1 MKTTTSEISKP
12 YIYINTNGSLSH
24 KLNKRVEGSIKNI
37 GHIENESDKLNE
49 KNERMIEEDKTSNE
63 SYQQN
68 FNTNAN
74 SIPIV
79 VNSTNSH
86 SNCIKDKSHLLKLI
100 KYRIAQINRLDES
113 GNIETSKTLA
123 KTVETLPR
131 RLLLGG
137 MVIDPLIEEK
147 YFISTGCLKG
157 GGARPKGRNY
167 IVCCGFNN
175 GYSTGNSAGIEI
187 RAEDGVV
194 DDRGCIT
201 DHGIDPT
208 GNVSDV
214 HVLMTKT
221 DHACQ
226 NDLFHEF
233 HESCRLFKV
242 YCRFTSKWLADFEFI
257 IISNHVSSN

>member
-157 GGARPKGRNY
+157 GGARP
-167 IVCCGFNN
+167 
-175 GYSTGNSAGIEI
+175 
-187 RAEDGVV
+187 
-194 DDRGCIT
+194 
-201 DHGIDPT
+201 
-208 GNVSDV
+208 
-214 HVLMTKT
+214 
-221 DHACQ
+221 
-226 NDLFHEF
+226 
-233 HESCRLFKV
+233 
-242 YCRFTSKWLADFEFI
+242 SK
-257 IISNHVSSN
+257 SSNVKNHRRENLCCQGEDAFQTVKNELDLLRKARNSNRMSRIVIKNESEYSLVYKNHGKYSGFFSPDAKDAFHFENKRDGQYRLKS